1 MYSSV
6 NVNSPTQVSN
16 ANQLKQMTSQQQ
28 MITTQA
34 SSGAIYQPQI
44 FGNFYFD
51 CNIIKML

>member
-1 MYSSV
+1 MYSSSV

-16 ANQLKQMTSQQQ
+16 ANQLKQITSQPQ

-44 FGNFYFD
+44 FGNSLFD
-51 CNIIKML
+51 LKI